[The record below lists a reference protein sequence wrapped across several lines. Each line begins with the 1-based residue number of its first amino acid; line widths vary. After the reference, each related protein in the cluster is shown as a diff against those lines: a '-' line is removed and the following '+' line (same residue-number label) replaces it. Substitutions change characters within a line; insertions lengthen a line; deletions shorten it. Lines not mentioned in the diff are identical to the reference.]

1 MGKIYFSSFRC
12 NSCLLVSFLSVY
24 GYSPSFLKFSR
35 VVTLASTATSNN
47 LVGENCRG
55 RRKNISIFRDFKFV
69 EDKSSNIFFFPPL
82 FNVSIDRSSKINRL
96 RTNSRDNGRFFPP
109 SKHWK
114 GNILGG
120 EEVYRSNYGISI
132 ANLFRAGEAGA
143 RYRIFL
149 VKSNRWPL
157 SGPRFVNV

>member
-1 MGKIYFSSFRC
+1 M
-12 NSCLLVSFLSVY
+12 SFLSVY

-55 RRKNISIFRDFKFV
+55 KIFPSFEISNSWKTRAR
-69 EDKSSNIFFFPPL
+69 IFFFPPL
-82 FNVSIDRSSKINRL
+82 FSTFRSIDL
-96 RTNSRDNGRFFPP
+96 RKSIVFERILETMGDFSP
-109 SKHWK
+109 HWK

>member
-1 MGKIYFSSFRC
+1 M
-12 NSCLLVSFLSVY
+12 SFLSVY
-24 GYSPSFLKFSR
+24 EYSPSFLKFSR
-35 VVTLASTATSNN
+35 VVTLASTASTSNN

-55 RRKNISIFRDFKFV
+55 KIFPSFEISNSWKTRARIF
-69 EDKSSNIFFFPPL
+69 FFFPPL
-82 FNVSIDRSSKINRL
+82 FNVSIDRSSKIDRL